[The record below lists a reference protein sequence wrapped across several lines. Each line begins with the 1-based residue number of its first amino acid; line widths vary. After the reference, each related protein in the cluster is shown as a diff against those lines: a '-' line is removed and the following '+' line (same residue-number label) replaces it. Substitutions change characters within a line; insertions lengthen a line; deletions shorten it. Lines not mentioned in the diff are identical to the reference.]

1 MTFLKRT
8 FLPALALIT
17 AFTATSHPRHDLP
30 PMMGWSSWNTYR
42 VHISDSLI
50 CRQADLMVAKGLHR
64 AGYTYI
70 NIDDGFQGG
79 RAADGTLL
87 THPQRFPHGLRPVTD
102 HVHALG
108 LKAGIYTDA
117 GCHTCG
123 NFWDHD
129 SLGVGVGMYGHDERD
144 ARFYFR
150 EMNFDFIK
158 IDFCGGDA
166 KQNSEHLQLDER
178 ERYTA
183 IRRAIDGVGRPDVR
197 INICRWNYPGT
208 WVDSVGDSWR
218 TTPDIRAAW
227 SSVRSIL
234 SQNLYLSAY
243 SRPGHYNDMDML
255 EVGRGMTATED
266 LTHFAMWCM
275 LSSPLLIGCD
285 LGTLTPA
292 TQALLTHPGLLALS
306 QRPPYQQARPVALS
320 AGCHVLVKDV
330 ERLYGRR
337 RAVAVYNP
345 ADKAALAT
353 VRFADVCLAGPVEV
367 TDVVADQTMGAHSDS
382 LRLHVPAHGVRVVML
397 EGRRRLLQ
405 RRYEAEAARITSYQ
419 ELRNQQAARTG
430 EYVHDPS
437 CSAGMKAAWLGG
449 SAESD
454 LTWSDV
460 RCAQSGDYM
469 LSVACVSDGQQS
481 IDVEVDGRHVG
492 TLTADGLSRP
502 ALRLYLKK
510 GRHRVRLHNDSQ
522 PMPDVDYMEII
533 PHKG

>member
-8 FLPALALIT
+8 FLQALAIVSP
-17 AFTATSHPRHDLP
+17 FTATSHPRHDLP

-117 GCHTCG
+117 GRHTCG

-218 TTPDIRAAW
+218 ITADIRASW

-234 SQNLYLSAY
+234 SQILYLSA
-243 SRPGHYNDMDML
+243 
-255 EVGRGMTATED
+255 
-266 LTHFAMWCM
+266 
-275 LSSPLLIGCD
+275 
-285 LGTLTPA
+285 
-292 TQALLTHPGLLALS
+292 
-306 QRPPYQQARPVALS
+306 
-320 AGCHVLVKDV
+320 
-330 ERLYGRR
+330 
-337 RAVAVYNP
+337 
-345 ADKAALAT
+345 
-353 VRFADVCLAGPVEV
+353 
-367 TDVVADQTMGAHSDS
+367 
-382 LRLHVPAHGVRVVML
+382 
-397 EGRRRLLQ
+397 
-405 RRYEAEAARITSYQ
+405 
-419 ELRNQQAARTG
+419 
-430 EYVHDPS
+430 
-437 CSAGMKAAWLGG
+437 
-449 SAESD
+449 
-454 LTWSDV
+454 
-460 RCAQSGDYM
+460 
-469 LSVACVSDGQQS
+469 
-481 IDVEVDGRHVG
+481 
-492 TLTADGLSRP
+492 
-502 ALRLYLKK
+502 
-510 GRHRVRLHNDSQ
+510 
-522 PMPDVDYMEII
+522 
-533 PHKG
+533 